1 MDHDYEIA
9 SYDRNVYNMEK
20 LLKSAEYYASIRP
33 ENAAREDEAR
43 REKEAA
49 KAARAAATKKE

>member
-1 MDHDYEIA
+1 MNLD
-9 SYDRNVYNMEK
+9 S
-20 LLKSAEYYASIRP
+20 LLKPASYYASIRP

-49 KAARAAATKKE
+49 KAARAAAK

>member
-9 SYDRNVYNMEK
+9 SYSRNLLNLDM

-43 REKEAA
+43 REKEAL
-49 KAARAAATKKE
+49 KAARAAKAG